1 MDGERKGRAAVGK
14 EEKNRNKNENKIIH
28 RDLQSGSVA
37 RKESGGAVKGRDRQE
52 KGCTGQEKN
61 NAGQWGENSRLERR
75 NAEPGTEDGR
85 QGKRKGGQDNKS
97 AGRTGIY
104 SANGE
109 SGIGIRQL
117 EAGPEK
123 QDVGEKDPGRR
134 LHGRK
139 ESIRRQGRTGEGYGE
154 QAEYTAD
161 IGDQS
166 IQDFIGGGDMGR
178 EPERQSGR
186 QREIRE
192 QSVSDFHS
200 TTKIME
206 RAGSA
211 VAQAGRS
218 AVSSL
223 GNEED
228 AAFAGAKKIGSTAVS
243 VSSVLVHSGANAS
256 YNRMRDQ
263 ALTVADAADALDRA
277 FTEGCVTVGMLEG
290 NRNAVIQ
297 SLHQAGMSVPMAKK
311 TARNM
316 EEIREKLAARAAVLD
331 FGAKTGKLSV
341 DDIDFVKSRAF
352 FDPVS
357 FDKHYGRIAGACL
370 KGSGS
375 PFFEK
380 VNPAQFS
387 VEDIDKRLRLDRAAE
402 RARRKAAGGDGN
414 KEMEGAAGR
423 GRNRE
428 DRQAGNN
435 AAGRIWGNRE
445 GRNRENRKTGG
456 SGKSIK
462 LSKAE
467 EKLLWERPLSAGEK
481 ALLQELKRMKEGKR
495 IAAKGRP
502 HHGIRKAGDLV
513 GMGWR
518 YLQRMDDSAVEGAR
532 QFLDLYQGG
541 RGTVLVA
548 GGSYRAGRKAVR
560 FMGRGA
566 VRLAHTKPV
575 RFVGYRFKAAG
586 RVAASAVKRTRPVQ
600 GMIRAGQR
608 GKAVAG
614 DVRKSARNIRRTAG
628 RAVRGSRPVR
638 VVSGSPAAASLREM
652 AQAAKEK
659 AQKAGRKVRRTGS
672 NVYRKSRRA
681 GRKVKN
687 GAGKVGRAVRKP
699 IDLVLKPFHQL
710 AQAFNTLKEFFWKK
724 LLLPLAAGAGVM
736 VVLYT
741 LLIAMFS
748 FLYGLGKTAG
758 EASMSLLGIR
768 KAEDVGEWVEFL
780 NGKAD
785 AVCLEAVEAAKGAPV
800 SGTVYDGVRLYAYGS
815 PKSAGDETA
824 GYYHRGEAVDPA
836 KLNGWH
842 IIYLDSDGNVIG
854 NNTSNTKD
862 IISLVSVMMDNS
874 MENSSEVMDFL
885 GDMWEGMKPVL
896 TLCESDIY
904 HTEYS
909 TDTFPFDGGDYYCT
923 DGGFYS
929 HYASAAAEGV
939 VMYEEAA
946 EAHLEDA
953 GDAGDTGDAD
963 HGGYICSGKGCE
975 YTEWD
980 EWVLTC
986 SKEEHSHS
994 GACRIS
1000 GHMDSGD
1007 VTCVD
1012 PAHCTEE
1019 SHYGEQDCGREE
1031 HTHSVEDGCYR
1042 HDIHRDYYCP
1052 GHAALHCSYGYRD
1065 INVYVTLLDKEDFF
1079 KADIDSSRAVMAYK
1093 KPVGYQGTAC
1103 SSFGIIDSFGTGGS
1117 FENIDGSADGDS
1129 PGIVEDGSFG
1139 SAGIGFEECTA
1150 VVQFKTCFDGYRK
1163 RMKEFVNNR
1172 FWDYGEHLLHAV
1184 YNPENGC
1191 VECALNHLGGAYTL
1205 ENSEVDPADKCVG
1218 AIEWVNRIYDTDWFE
1233 LYAVDVDSFDGGIAV
1248 GGTLS
1253 AEEQAEIQDA
1263 ICLRY
1268 GDISAARQ
1276 ALINTALG
1284 QVGVIRYY
1292 WGGKPVN
1299 AGMPLTVSLN
1309 GAGTAV
1315 VGSSCT
1321 ADRKGRAVA
1330 GLDCSGFVGWAYWT
1344 AFGVKPGMSTGTFT
1358 DSLGLEQIG
1367 FGDLQPGDIGLQAVP
1382 GAASNHIGIFLGL
1395 DGNGKAL
1402 WVHCSGSSGVVVNNT
1417 NGFRLYYRLM

>member
-1 MDGERKGRAAVGK
+1 MNGERKGRVAVGK
-14 EEKNRNKNENKIIH
+14 EEKNRNKKENKIIH

-37 RKESGGAVKGRDRQE
+37 RKESGGVVTGRDRQE

-61 NAGQWGENSRLERR
+61 NVGQWGENSRLERR
-75 NAEPGTEDGR
+75 NAELGTKDGR

-117 EAGPEK
+117 EAEPKK
-123 QDVGEKDPGRR
+123 QDVGEKDPGRQF
-134 LHGRK
+134 HGRK
-139 ESIRRQGRTGEGYGE
+139 ESIRRQGCTGEGDEE
-154 QAEYTAD
+154 QAEHTAD
-161 IGDQS
+161 IGEQI
-166 IQDFIGGGDMGR
+166 IQDFVGGGDMGR
-178 EPERQSGR
+178 ESER

-192 QSVSDFHS
+192 QSVSDFRS

-206 RAGSA
+206 RVGSA
-211 VAQAGRS
+211 VMQAGRS
-218 AVSSL
+218 VVSSA
-223 GNEED
+223 GDGED
-228 AAFAGAKKIGSTAVS
+228 AVFAGAKKIGNAAVS
-243 VSSVLVHSGANAS
+243 VSSVLAHSGANAS
-256 YNRMRDQ
+256 YNQMRDQ

-277 FTEGCVTVGMLEG
+277 FAEGRVTMGMLEG

-297 SLHQAGMSVPMAKK
+297 SLHQAGMSMPMAKK
-311 TARNM
+311 TARNL
-316 EEIREKLAARAAVLD
+316 EEIRDKLTARAAVLD
-331 FGAKTGKLSV
+331 FGVRTGKLSA

-352 FDPVS
+352 FAPVS

-375 PFFEK
+375 PLFEK

-402 RARRKAAGGDGN
+402 RARRKAAGGNGN

-423 GRNRE
+423 GGNRE

-467 EKLLWERPLSAGEK
+467 EKLLRERPLSVGEK

-502 HHGIRKAGDLV
+502 HHGIRKAGALA

-518 YLQRMDDSAVEGAR
+518 YLQRMDDPAVEGAR
-532 QFLDLYQGG
+532 QFLDLYRGG

-560 FMGRGA
+560 FIGRGA
-566 VRLAHTKPV
+566 VRLAHTRPV
-575 RFVGYRFKAAG
+575 RFVGYQFKAAG
-586 RVAASAVKRTRPVQ
+586 RVMASAAKRTRPVQ
-600 GMIRAGQR
+600 GVIRAGR
-608 GKAVAG
+608 SGKAAAG
-614 DVRKSARNIRRTAG
+614 NIRKAARNVGRMAD

-638 VVSGSPAAASLREM
+638 VVSGSPAVVSLMEM

-681 GRKVKN
+681 GRKIKN
-687 GAGKVGRAVRKP
+687 GAGEVGRAVRKP
-699 IDLVLKPFHQL
+699 IAFVLKPFHLL
-710 AQAFNTLKEFFWKK
+710 AQAFNALKEFFWKK

-785 AVCLEAVEAAKGAPV
+785 AVYLEAVEAAKGTPV

-824 GYYHRGEAVDPA
+824 GYYHRGETIDPA

-854 NNTSNTKD
+854 SNTSNTKD
-862 IISLVSVMMDNS
+862 IISLAAVMMDNS
-874 MENSSEVMDFL
+874 MEDSSEVMDFL

-909 TDTFPFDGGDYYCT
+909 TDTFPFNGGDYYCT
-923 DGGFYS
+923 DEDFYN

-953 GDAGDTGDAD
+953 GDVDDAGDTEDMD
-963 HGGYICSGKGCE
+963 NVGYICSGKGCE

-980 EWVLTC
+980 EWVLAC

-994 GACRIS
+994 GTCRTS
-1000 GHMDSGD
+1000 GHMDSAD
-1007 VTCVD
+1007 VGCGD

-1031 HTHSVEDGCYR
+1031 HTHSTDGGCYR
-1042 HDIHRDYYCP
+1042 HDLHRDYYCP

-1065 INVYVTLLDKEDFF
+1065 VNVYVTLLDKEDFF

-1093 KPVGYQGTAC
+1093 KPVGYGA
-1103 SSFGIIDSFGTGGS
+1103 
-1117 FENIDGSADGDS
+1117 A
-1129 PGIVEDGSFG
+1129 DGSFG
-1139 SAGIGFEECTA
+1139 DSGFSAAGQDVFHVSTGPEFVECTA
-1150 VVQFKTCFDGYRK
+1150 VVQFKTHFDGYKK
-1163 RMKEFVNNR
+1163 RMKEFVNNG

-1191 VECALNHLGGAYTL
+1191 MECALNHLGGAYTL
-1205 ENSEVDPADKCVG
+1205 ENREVDPADKCVG

-1233 LYAVDVDSFDGGIAV
+1233 LYAVDVDSFDGVIAV

-1253 AEEQAEIQDA
+1253 AGEQAEIQEA

-1268 GDISAARQ
+1268 GDISSARQ
-1276 ALINTALG
+1276 ALIDTALG

-1358 DSLGLEQIG
+1358 GSLGLEQIG

>member
-1 MDGERKGRAAVGK
+1 MGK
-14 EEKNRNKNENKIIH
+14 EEKNKNRNENKTIH
-28 RDLQSGSVA
+28 RDLQNGSVA
-37 RKESGGAVKGRDRQE
+37 RKESGVAGKGRDRQE
-52 KGCTGQEKN
+52 KGCTGQEKSN
-61 NAGQWGENSRLERR
+61 TGQWGENSRLERR

-123 QDVGEKDPGRR
+123 QDAGEKDPGRQ

-139 ESIRRQGRTGEGYGE
+139 ESIKLQGRTGEGNGE
-154 QAEYTAD
+154 QAEHTAD
-161 IGDQS
+161 IGEQI
-166 IQDFIGGGDMGR
+166 IQDFAGGGDMGR
-178 EPERQSGR
+178 ESER

-192 QSVSDFHS
+192 QSVSGFRS
-200 TTKIME
+200 TTRIVE

-211 VAQAGRS
+211 VVQAGRS

-228 AAFAGAKKIGSTAVS
+228 AVFAGAKKIGSTVVS
-243 VSSVLVHSGANAS
+243 VSSALAHSGANAS

-277 FTEGCVTVGMLEG
+277 FAEGRVTVEMLEG
-290 NRNAVIQ
+290 NRNAVIR

-311 TARNM
+311 TARNL
-316 EEIREKLAARAAVLD
+316 EEIREKLTARAAVMD
-331 FGAKTGKLSV
+331 FGAKTGKLSE
-341 DDIDFVKSRAF
+341 DDIDFVRSRAF

-357 FDKHYGRIAGACL
+357 FDKHYGRIAGAYL

-375 PFFEK
+375 PLFEK
-380 VNPAQFS
+380 VNPVQFS

-423 GRNRE
+423 GGNRE

-435 AAGRIWGNRE
+435 AAGRVWGDGE

-467 EKLLWERPLSAGEK
+467 EKLLRERPLSAGEK
-481 ALLQELKRMKEGKR
+481 ALLRELKRMKEGKR
-495 IAAKGRP
+495 IAAKGKP
-502 HHGIRKAGDLV
+502 HHGIRKAGDV
-513 GMGWR
+513 AAMGWR
-518 YLQRMDDSAVEGAR
+518 YLQRMDDPAVDGAG
-532 QFLDLYQGG
+532 QFVDLYRGG

-566 VRLAHTKPV
+566 VRLVHTRPV
-575 RFVGYRFKAAG
+575 RFVRYRFKAAG

-608 GKAVAG
+608 GRAVAG
-614 DVRKSARNIRRTAG
+614 NVRESARNVRRTAG

-638 VVSGSPAAASLREM
+638 VVSGSPAAASLKEM

-687 GAGKVGRAVRKP
+687 GAGKAGRAVRKP
-699 IDLVLKPFHQL
+699 IDLVLKPFHL
-710 AQAFNTLKEFFWKK
+710 LTQAFNTLKEFFWKK

-785 AVCLEAVEAAKGAPV
+785 AVYLEAVEAAKGAPV

-824 GYYHRGEAVDPA
+824 GYYHRGEAVDPV

-842 IIYLDSDGNVIG
+842 IIYLDSEGNVIG

-862 IISLVSVMMDNS
+862 IISLAAVMMDNS
-874 MENSSEVMDFL
+874 MEDPSEVMDFL
-885 GDMWEGMKPVL
+885 KDMWEGMKPVL

-923 DGGFYS
+923 DGEFYS

-953 GDAGDTGDAD
+953 GDAGDTGDAA

-980 EWVLTC
+980 EWVLAC

-994 GACRIS
+994 DACRTS
-1000 GHMDSGD
+1000 GHMDSIEVD
-1007 VTCVD
+1007 CVD

-1031 HTHSVEDGCYR
+1031 HIHSTDGGCYR

-1093 KPVGYQGTAC
+1093 KPVGYGA
-1103 SSFGIIDSFGTGGS
+1103 
-1117 FENIDGSADGDS
+1117 A
-1129 PGIVEDGSFG
+1129 DGSFWDSDF
-1139 SAGIGFEECTA
+1139 SAAGQDAFHVFPGPEFEECTA
-1150 VVQFKTCFDGYRK
+1150 VVQFKTHFDGYRK
-1163 RMKEFVNNR
+1163 RMKEFVNNG

-1184 YNPENGC
+1184 YNSENGC
-1191 VECALNHLGGAYTL
+1191 MECALNHLGDAYTL
-1205 ENSEVDPADKCVG
+1205 ENREVDSEDKCVG
-1218 AIEWVNRIYDTDWFE
+1218 AIEWVNRIYDTDWYE
-1233 LYAVDVDSFDGGIAV
+1233 LYAVSVDSFDMDSGIAV

-1253 AEEQAEIQDA
+1253 AGEQAAIQEA
-1263 ICLRY
+1263 IRLRH
-1268 GDISAARQ
+1268 GDISSARQ
-1276 ALINTALG
+1276 ALIDTALG
-1284 QVGVIRYY
+1284 QVGAVRYY

-1309 GAGTAV
+1309 GAGEAAL
-1315 VGSSCT
+1315 GASCT
-1321 ADRKGRAVA
+1321 ADGKGRAVA

-1344 AFGVKPGMSTGTFT
+1344 AIGVKPGMSTGTFT

-1395 DGNGKAL
+1395 DGDGKAL
-1402 WVHCSGSSGVVVNNT
+1402 WVHCSGSSGAVVNNT
-1417 NGFRLYYRLM
+1417 NCFRLYYRLM